1 MNRVWKRFLTKVA
14 NGAGVVAY
22 VLSSMLIPGE
32 IAHRMGYDTRWG
44 ILIGAGVFV
53 IAPMIFYIIR
63 DVYRDAKREI
73 EWENKEM
80 MRTLRGDDNSDLYE
94 N

>member
-1 MNRVWKRFLTKVA
+1 MNRVWKRFLTKFA
-14 NGAGVVAY
+14 NGAGAVAY
-22 VLSSMLIPGE
+22 VLSSMLIPGD
-32 IAHRMGYDTRWG
+32 IAHRMGYDTGWG

-73 EWENKEM
+73 EWENRELMSHIK
-80 MRTLRGDDNSDLYE
+80 GD
-94 N
+94 